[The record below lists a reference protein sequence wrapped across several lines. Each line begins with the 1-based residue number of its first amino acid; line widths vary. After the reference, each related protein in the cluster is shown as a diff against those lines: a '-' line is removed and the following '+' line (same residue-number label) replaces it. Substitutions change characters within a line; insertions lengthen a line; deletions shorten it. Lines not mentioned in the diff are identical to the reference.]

1 MPNADAWTTFPKA
14 PLPSDLPTI
23 EEGLGLF
30 AKPTASLSPFQ
41 EGNAVLY
48 MLCGVHIFE
57 GILPRTDPSGGQ
69 SECISRVPSSA
80 SEPLTPSLPHP
91 PRQV

>member
-69 SECISRVPSSA
+69 VSA
-80 SEPLTPSLPHP
+80 FLMSLPLPLSPPPHP
-91 PRQV
+91 CPILQD

>member
-48 MLCGVHIFE
+48 VLCGVHIFE
-57 GILPRTDPSGGQ
+57 GIPPGTDPYGGQ
-69 SECISRVPSSA
+69 VSASLVPSSA
-80 SEPLTPSLPHP
+80 SEPPTPSLPHP
-91 PRQV
+91 PRLG